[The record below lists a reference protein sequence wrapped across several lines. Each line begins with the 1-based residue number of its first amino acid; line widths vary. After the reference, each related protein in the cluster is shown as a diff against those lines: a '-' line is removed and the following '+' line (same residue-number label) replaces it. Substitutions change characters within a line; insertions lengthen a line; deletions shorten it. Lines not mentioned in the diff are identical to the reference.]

1 MTIRELAQFLEK
13 HQNDIILFIGVI
25 LISLLSFAVGYII
38 AKEQLKEPLRI
49 EYEQESK
56 NSYYRSRDYRALLSM
71 EVVSERL

>member
-1 MTIRELAQFLEK
+1 MAIRGLIQFLKK
-13 HQNDIILFIGVI
+13 HQDDIVLFIGVI

-56 NSYYRSRDYRALLSM
+56 NSYYWSRNHRALLGM